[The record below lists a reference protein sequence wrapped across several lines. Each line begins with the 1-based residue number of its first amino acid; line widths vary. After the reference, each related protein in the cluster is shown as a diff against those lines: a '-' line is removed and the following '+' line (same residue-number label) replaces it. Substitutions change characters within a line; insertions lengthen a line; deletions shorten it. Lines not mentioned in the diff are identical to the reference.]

1 VADFIGW
8 CSVSRPSRP
17 DLGQTSSLFN
27 SILHSVLGMA
37 ITLLRM
43 ENGYFVVLT

>member
-1 VADFIGW
+1 
-8 CSVSRPSRP
+8 
-17 DLGQTSSLFN
+17 LGQISSLFN